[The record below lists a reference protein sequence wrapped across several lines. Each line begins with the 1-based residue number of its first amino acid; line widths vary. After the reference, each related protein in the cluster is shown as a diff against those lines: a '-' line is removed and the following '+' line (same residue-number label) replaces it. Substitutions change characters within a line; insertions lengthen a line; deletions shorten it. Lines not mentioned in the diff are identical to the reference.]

1 MIKYARENRV
11 KIIIGINNKSVL
23 EGQNSTPTTLKN
35 VGIQISAC
43 INVPLNY
50 IYIPEDNGAYNSKQ
64 QEQQQNELVVQIS
77 ENKAEGIHTR
87 HD

>member
-1 MIKYARENRV
+1 M
-11 KIIIGINNKSVL
+11 L
-23 EGQNSTPTTLKN
+23 HT
-35 VGIQISAC
+35 
-43 INVPLNY
+43 Y

-77 ENKAEGIHTR
+77 ENKAEEIRTK